1 MRDPPVRFDLVRS
14 VDLLMSAR
22 CHADAVKDFLG
33 LFDLKTIQ
41 EIPENALNF
50 KKSYKFNSSSDG
62 KDLYMKN
69 DQKNPIYPMALVS
82 CMFE

>member
-1 MRDPPVRFDLVRS
+1 
-14 VDLLMSAR
+14 MSAW
-22 CHADAVKDFLG
+22 CHADAVIDFLG

-62 KDLYMKN
+62 KDLYMKI
-69 DQKNPIYPMALVS
+69 DQKNPIFPLVLVS
-82 CMFE
+82 RMFEEVNLVVHIKTW